1 MLSEHITQR
10 EKRGNKNDPLCSINK
25 SLRLLERQSGKI
37 RWIIHNVSHSV
48 MSDSL
53 QAHGL

>member
-10 EKRGNKNDPLCSINK
+10 EKRGNKNDPLCAINK

-37 RWIIHNVSHSV
+37 RWIIHNVSRSV